1 MFATVHT
8 YTQMKLFNVI
18 IMANKIKTS
27 NYSRPLAGS
36 NRFVVDRRNWPCSA
50 SSTKEPQP

>member
-27 NYSRPLAGS
+27 NNSRPLAGS